1 MDKRKFYLLPRVNKL
16 LKNVKFVRENLTV
29 TTLTSFGP
37 RLPLRGIL
45 SKTNLYLKQKTMR
58 QNLLKNLLAVMFLVF
73 STGIALSQGVTTA
86 GMSGKVT
93 EANGQPLPGANVV
106 ATHLPSGTRYGSVS
120 NLDGNFS
127 IPGMRVGGPY
137 RLSASFIGYA
147 TQEVEGIVLSLGVFS
162 NVNLVMYE
170 DGQEL
175 SEVVVTSTSNNVF
188 SNDRTGASTAI
199 DNRALSTLPTISR
212 SINDFTRLT
221 PQSNGQSFAGQDSRL
236 NNITVDGSYFNNS
249 FGLGSGSNPGG
260 RTGVSPISLDA
271 IDQISVNVA
280 PYDVRQGN
288 FTGAGVNTVTKSGT
302 NEFSGSAYYFFRN
315 NNNVGT
321 KSGENTFN
329 PGDFT
334 YNQIGFRLGGPI
346 IKDKLFFFASFEDEK
361 EARPGT
367 TWTANRGEAI
377 EGNVTRVLASDLD
390 QLSGFLKDKFDYET
404 GPYENYDNETL
415 GTKFLIKLDYNI
427 NDKNKLS
434 VRYNHLNSSTDVLM
448 SGSSSLGF
456 GGRNGT
462 PNSLN
467 FQNSNYS
474 ILENIRSIVTE
485 LNTRLRDNM
494 SNSLIVGYTYQ
505 DESRGFK
512 GSFFP
517 MVDILKEGQ
526 TYTSFG
532 FEPFTPNNELR
543 YKTFQIQDN
552 LQIFAGK
559 HTITAGFSY
568 EHYQS
573 ENVFFPGSQSA
584 YVFNSLEDFYAS
596 ANGNKNVDLRR
607 FQVRWNNIPG
617 SEKPIQPLEVN
628 YAGIYVQDEIQV
640 RNNFKATIGLRVDAP
655 FFSQTALRNESAEK
669 LFFRN
674 SESAYV
680 NFRTDEL
687 PGANLLWSPRVG
699 FNWDVFNNQTTQV
712 RGGTGIFTGKPAYVW
727 ISNQVGNNGILTGFE
742 QKDSKAGSPLIDRPF
757 SPNPDTYKPTEVT
770 GAPAS
775 SYELALTETNF
786 KFPQVWR
793 TNVAV
798 DQKLP
803 AGIVATGEFIY
814 SADVNGVDYY
824 NGNLPVNQSSFIGKD
839 NRPRFTNN
847 RINANIPNAI
857 VLANQAVG
865 NSWVASISL
874 ERPFMNGLF
883 VKAAYS
889 YGESKNT
896 VDAGSIASGTWFNNP
911 ISRDPNNPGL
921 GFSSNNLGHRAFAT
935 VSYSKDLF
943 KFGNTSVSLFWETRT
958 IGNASYRFSG
968 DMNGDGGTANDLIYI
983 PANTS
988 EMNFQE
994 YTATVSGKPVTFTS
1008 QQQADAWEAYI
1019 QQDEYLSANRGQYA
1033 ERGAVIMPMI
1043 TRADFTFAQQVFTNI
1058 NGKRNSLE
1066 FRVDILNVGNLL
1078 NSDWGVGQT
1087 FNAIQ
1092 PLTNPSVDS
1101 KGASRYRL
1109 AQFGGNLISETYRS
1123 TANVNDVWRM
1133 QFGLRYIFN

>member
-1 MDKRKFYLLPRVNKL
+1 
-16 LKNVKFVRENLTV
+16 
-29 TTLTSFGP
+29 
-37 RLPLRGIL
+37 
-45 SKTNLYLKQKTMR
+45 
-58 QNLLKNLLAVMFLVF
+58 
-73 STGIALSQGVTTA
+73 
-86 GMSGKVT
+86 
-93 EANGQPLPGANVV
+93 
-106 ATHLPSGTRYGSVS
+106 
-120 NLDGNFS
+120 
-127 IPGMRVGGPY
+127 
-137 RLSASFIGYA
+137 
-147 TQEVEGIVLSLGVFS
+147 
-162 NVNLVMYE
+162 
-170 DGQEL
+170 
-175 SEVVVTSTSNNVF
+175 
-188 SNDRTGASTAI
+188 
-199 DNRALSTLPTISR
+199 
-212 SINDFTRLT
+212 
-221 PQSNGQSFAGQDSRL
+221 
-236 NNITVDGSYFNNS
+236 
-249 FGLGSGSNPGG
+249 
-260 RTGVSPISLDA
+260 LDA

-288 FTGAGVNTVTKSGT
+288 FTGAGVNTVTRSGT
-302 NEFSGSAYYFFRN
+302 NEFTGSAYYFFRN

-321 KSGENTFN
+321 KAGENTFN

-334 YNQIGFRLGGPI
+334 YKQIGFRLGGPI
-346 IKDKLFFFASFEDEK
+346 IKDKLFFFASFEDEV

-367 TWTANRGEAI
+367 TWKANRGEAI

-390 QLSGFLKDKFDYET
+390 GLSTFLKSKYDYET
-404 GPYENYDNETL
+404 GPYEGYDNETL

-434 VRYNHLNSSTDVLM
+434 FRYNHLNSSTDVLM

-456 GGRNGT
+456 GGRNGSV
-462 PNSLN
+462 NALN

-474 ILENIRSIVTE
+474 IMENIRSFVTE
-485 LNTRLRDNM
+485 LNTRIKDNM

-517 MVDILKEGQ
+517 MVDILKEGR

-573 ENVFFPGSQSA
+573 ENVFFPGAQSA

-596 ANGNKNVDLRR
+596 ANGNTGINLRR

-628 YAGIYVQDEIQV
+628 YGGIYVQDEIQI

-655 FFSQTALRNESAEK
+655 FFGETALRNESAEK

-674 SESAYV
+674 PESAYV
-680 NFRTDEL
+680 NFRTDKL
-687 PGANLLWSPRVG
+687 PDANLLWSPRVG

-727 ISNQVGNNGILTGFE
+727 ISNQVGNNGMLTGFA
-742 QKDSKAGSPLIDRPF
+742 QLDNTTTRPF

-775 SYELALTETNF
+775 SYELALTESDF

-803 AGIVATGEFIY
+803 LGIIATGEFIY
-814 SADVNGVDYY
+814 SADVNGVAYY
-824 NGNLPVNQSSFIGKD
+824 NGNLPVNQSSFNGKD
-839 NRPRFTNN
+839 NRPRYTSN
-847 RINANIPNAI
+847 RINSNVPNAV
-857 VLANQAVG
+857 VLSNQAIG
-865 NSWVASISL
+865 TSWVASVSL
-874 ERPFMNGLF
+874 EKPFSSGLY

-896 VDAGSIASGTWFNNP
+896 VDAGSIAAGTWFNNP
-911 ISRDPNNPGL
+911 VSRDPNNPGL
-921 GFSSNNLGHRAFAT
+921 GFSNNNLGHRGFA
-935 VSYSKDLF
+935 VASYSKDFF
-943 KFGNTSVSLFWETRT
+943 KFGNTSFSLFWETRT
-958 IGNASYRFSG
+958 IGNGSYRFSG
-968 DMNGDGGTANDLIYI
+968 DMNGDGGFSNDLIYI
-983 PANTS
+983 HANKA

-994 YTATVSGKPVTFTS
+994 YTASGKTFTAA
-1008 QQQADAWEAYI
+1008 QQADAWEAYI
-1019 QQDEYLSANRGQYA
+1019 LQDKYLSANRGKYA

-1043 TRADFTFAQQVFTNI
+1043 SRADFTFAQQLFTNI
-1058 NGKRNSLE
+1058 KGKKNALE

-1078 NSDWGVGQT
+1078 NNDWGLGQT

-1092 PLTNPSVDS
+1092 PLTNPSVDAN
-1101 KGASRYRL
+1101 GVSRYRL
-1109 AQFGGNLISETYRS
+1109 AQLGGNLISETYRP

>member
-1 MDKRKFYLLPRVNKL
+1 M
-16 LKNVKFVRENLTV
+16 
-29 TTLTSFGP
+29 
-37 RLPLRGIL
+37 RL
-45 SKTNLYLKQKTMR
+45 
-58 QNLLKNLLAVMFLVF
+58 NLLKNLLAIMFLAL
-73 STGIALSQGVTTA
+73 STGLVMSQGVTTA

-106 ATHLPSGTRYGSVS
+106 ATHLPSGTRYGAVS
-120 NLDGNFS
+120 NLDGNYS

-137 RLSASFIGYA
+137 RLTASFIGYA
-147 TQEVEGIVLSLGVFS
+147 NQEVDGIVLSLGVFA
-162 NVNLVMYE
+162 NVNMTMYE

-175 SEVVVTSTSNNVF
+175 SEVVVTGTQGNVF
-188 SNDRTGASTAI
+188 SSERTGASTAI
-199 DNRALSTLPTISR
+199 DNRALNSLPTISR

-288 FTGAGVNTVTKSGT
+288 FTGAGVNTVTRSGT
-302 NEFSGSAYYFFRN
+302 NEFTGSAYYFFRN

-321 KSGENTFN
+321 KAGENTFN

-334 YNQIGFRLGGPI
+334 YKQIGFRLGGPI
-346 IKDKLFFFASFEDEK
+346 IKDKLFFFASFEDEV

-367 TWTANRGEAI
+367 TWKANRGEAI
-377 EGNVTRVLASDLD
+377 AGNVTRVLASDLD
-390 QLSGFLKDKFDYET
+390 GLSTFLKDKYDYET
-404 GPYENYDNETL
+404 GPYEGYDNETL
-415 GTKFLIKLDYNI
+415 GTKFLVKLDYNI
-427 NDKNKLS
+427 NDRNKLS
-434 VRYNHLNSSTDVLM
+434 LRYNHLDSSTDVLM

-474 ILENIRSIVTE
+474 ILENIRSFVTE
-485 LNTRLRDNM
+485 LNTRIKDNM

-505 DESRGFK
+505 DESRGYK

-568 EHYQS
+568 ERYES
-573 ENVFFPGSQSA
+573 ENVFFPGAQSA
-584 YVFNSLEDFYAS
+584 YVFNSLDDFYAS
-596 ANGNKNVDLRR
+596 ANGNTAINLRR
-607 FQVRWNNIPG
+607 FQVRWNNVPG

-628 YAGIYVQDEIQV
+628 YGGIYVQDEIQI
-640 RNNFKATIGLRVDAP
+640 RNNFKTTIGLRVDAP
-655 FFSQTALRNESAEK
+655 FFGETALRNEAAEK
-669 LFFRN
+669 LYFRN
-674 SESAYV
+674 PESAYV
-680 NFRTDEL
+680 NFRTDKL
-687 PGANLLWSPRVG
+687 PEANLLWSPRVG
-699 FNWDVFNNQTTQV
+699 FNWDVFNDQTTQV

-727 ISNQVGNNGILTGFE
+727 ISNQVGNNGMLTGFA
-742 QKDSKAGSPLIDRPF
+742 QLDNTTTRPF
-757 SPNPDTYKPTEVT
+757 SPNPDTYKPTEVNGT
-770 GAPAS
+770 PAS
-775 SYELALTETNF
+775 SYELALTESDF

-793 TNVAV
+793 TNIAV

-803 AGIVATGEFIY
+803 WGLIATGEFIY
-814 SADVNGVDYY
+814 SSDVNGVAYY
-824 NGNLPVNQSSFIGKD
+824 NGNLPVHQSSFNGKD
-839 NRPRFTNN
+839 NRPRYLRN
-847 RINANIPNAI
+847 RINSNIPNAV
-857 VLANQAVG
+857 VLSNQAVG
-865 NSWVASISL
+865 TSWVASVSL
-874 ERPFMNGLF
+874 ERPFTNGLF
-883 VKAAYS
+883 VKGAYS

-911 ISRDPNNPGL
+911 IAQDPNNPGI
-921 GFSSNNLGHRAFAT
+921 GFSSNNMGHRGFVTA
-935 VSYSKDLF
+935 SYTKDFF
-943 KFGNTSVSLFWETRT
+943 KFGNTSFSLFWETRT
-958 IGNASYRFSG
+958 IGNGSYRFSG

-983 PANTS
+983 HANKA

-994 YTATVSGKPVTFTS
+994 YTASGKTFTAA
-1008 QQQADAWEAYI
+1008 QQADAWEAFI
-1019 QQDEYLSANRGQYA
+1019 LQDKYLSANRGKYA

-1043 TRADFTFAQQVFTNI
+1043 SRADFTFAQQLFTNI
-1058 NGKRNSLE
+1058 KGKRNSLE

-1078 NSDWGVGQT
+1078 NPDWGVGQT
-1087 FNAIQ
+1087 FTAIQ
-1092 PLTNPSVDS
+1092 PLTNPSVDAN
-1101 KGASRYRL
+1101 GVSRYRL
-1109 AQFGGNLISETYRS
+1109 ANLGGNLISESYRP